1 MGLNMAGLMLEMIG
15 LYQSAAKAYEM
26 ALTALSE
33 SDEVR
38 KLLLKFFFFFWRGV
52 KEIKLIHSY
61 TCDI

>member
-33 SDEVR
+33 SDEVK
-38 KLLLKFFFFFWRGV
+38 KLMLKFFFFFFLVGGSR
-52 KEIKLIHSY
+52 
-61 TCDI
+61 